1 MSRLMDGSSEFG
13 RIGWSVLLA
22 AFALG
27 FGITPA
33 PAQQVPETP
42 PSLGTSV
49 GSGAESSWVK
59 ICRKDGETGDKQVCI
74 VKHEG
79 LDTKTGTTLI
89 TASVRT
95 IEGQNKHHLLVNI
108 PTSYSLVMPAGVQI
122 RIDEDEPVQLQYS
135 ICLPTNCQAEMDL
148 PKEMLGKL
156 RGGRQMFVAAV
167 NGQQKWIAFPLS
179 LQGFAKTSDGSPVDN
194 AAYQA
199 ARRQMIQAANQHQ
212 IDLAKKALDARLTG
226 GQPPLGR
233 TVVQPAVPNA
243 TTVLKKAP
251 APQ

>member
-1 MSRLMDGSSEFG
+1 MSMSMDGWSELG
-13 RIGWSVLLA
+13 RIGWSVMLA

-33 PAQQVPETP
+33 TAQQVPETP

-49 GSGAESSWVK
+49 GRGAESSWVK
-59 ICRKDGETGDKQVCI
+59 ICRKDGTGDKQVCI
-74 VKHEG
+74 VRYEG
-79 LDTKTGTTLI
+79 LDTQTGKTLI

-95 IEGQNKHHLLVNI
+95 IEGQNKHHLVVNI

-148 PKEMLGKL
+148 PEEMLGKL

-167 NGQQKWIAFPLS
+167 NGQQKTIFFPLS
-179 LQGFAKTSDGSPVDN
+179 LQGFAKTSDGSPMDN
-194 AAYQA
+194 DAYQEA
-199 ARRQMIQAANQHQ
+199 KRQMMQAANQHQ
-212 IDLAKKALDARLTG
+212 IDLAKKALDAKLTG
-226 GQPPLGR
+226 GQPSLGG
-233 TVVQPAVPNA
+233 TVVQPVVPNA
-243 TTVLKKAP
+243 TIVPKKAP